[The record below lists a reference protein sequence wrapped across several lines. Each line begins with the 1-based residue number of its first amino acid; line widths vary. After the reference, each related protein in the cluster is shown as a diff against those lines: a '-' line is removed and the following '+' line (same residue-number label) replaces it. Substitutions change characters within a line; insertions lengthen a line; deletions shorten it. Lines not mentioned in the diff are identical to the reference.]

1 MPVQGANGF
10 ILPGLWYIARLAR
23 ITSRAHREG
32 LWTEFPDG
40 SVVAF
45 HYIQFSSIY
54 HGGYLGATAAK
65 SIYPQRFYLGFV
77 GNYYIVLDIAQRA
90 VFSVY
95 VIGALS
101 LRDRVEL

>member
-1 MPVQGANGF
+1 MPVQDLNRF
-10 ILPGLWYIARLAR
+10 VLPGLWYIAWLAR

-32 LWTEFPDG
+32 LWTESPDG
-40 SVVAF
+40 PVVAF

-54 HGGYLGATAAK
+54 HGRYSGATAAK
-65 SIYPQRFYLGFV
+65 CIYPQRFYLGPV

-90 VFSVY
+90 VLSVY

-101 LRDRVEL
+101 LRNRVDL